1 MAILISYFICFAVET
16 RQQMKGEMMVG
27 WLVGWQRTWGT
38 GDRTFSVMMSS
49 ALCRPR
55 PLVEVVVVAAAA
67 VPVVL
72 LIPFGWHNCKMHFS
86 IAYFEGFH
94 VWALVFRE
102 QTKIIKKGRA
112 LLPGPS
118 NQPTKRKINAME
130 NQIHKRSIKISELV
144 CVCVCGT
151 RPFFGIDIEN
161 PVPPTNHTFMKLLSC
176 YTL

>member
-67 VPVVL
+67 IVVVAAAAAAVVVVAAAAAAPVVL

-94 VWALVFRE
+94 V
-102 QTKIIKKGRA
+102 
-112 LLPGPS
+112 
-118 NQPTKRKINAME
+118 
-130 NQIHKRSIKISELV
+130 
-144 CVCVCGT
+144 
-151 RPFFGIDIEN
+151 
-161 PVPPTNHTFMKLLSC
+161 
-176 YTL
+176 